1 MEFLGFDTGQLWFFF
16 FFFFQAWYNAFSYF
30 MVIFVYSHEIYINPC
45 EAVITAPVTEKTFDK
60 VSYYYISLK
69 NTKWT
74 QSWNTSNI

>member
-1 MEFLGFDTGQLWFFF
+1 
-16 FFFFQAWYNAFSYF
+16 

-74 QSWNTSNI
+74 QS